1 MKNKFIFFMI
11 LQITLVFFSC
21 EGEQSRAER
30 EARLEKERQ
39 EQALYSQYM
48 NNSLSNG
55 ATPYA
60 YCYGGNGSCYEYG
73 CSQITVRTPSN
84 SDVVVTIKRY
94 DIVFRHAYIKAGR
107 SYTFEVPNGTY
118 QPFFYYGRGWNPNKL
133 MKQTDCG
140 ALTGG
145 FVSDEQFGKDDPQYL
160 NDNTLKYELIL
171 QRSGNFSTRP
181 SNIEEAL

>member
-1 MKNKFIFFMI
+1 MKNKFVLFMI
-11 LQITLVFFSC
+11 IPMAFIFISC
-21 EGEQSRAER
+21 ESEQSRVER

-39 EQALYSQYM
+39 EQKLYNEYV
-48 NNSLSNG
+48 NNSLRNG
-55 ATPYA
+55 STPYS
-60 YCYGGNGSCYEYG
+60 YCYGGNSRCFEYG

-94 DIVFRHAYIKAGR
+94 DVVVRHAYIKAGN

-118 QPFFYYGRGWNPNKL
+118 QPFFYYGRGWYPDKL
-133 MKQTDCG
+133 MKRTNCG
-140 ALTGG
+140 DLRGG
-145 FVSDEQFGKDDPQYL
+145 FVSDEQFGKDEPQYL
-160 NDNTLKYELIL
+160 NDNTLEYELIL